1 MLNKT
6 KKQLFSADGRLLD
19 TEILRLAIPGI
30 VTNITVPLLGWVDLM
45 LAGRAVI
52 ADSGQSAAQ
61 FVGAVALGS
70 MLFNVMYWL
79 LGFLRMSTSGLTA
92 QAYGA
97 KDVFRIKLLF
107 KQSIVIAL
115 IVSLLLILLQ
125 VPIFRLMYL
134 IMGASDDVWSMVK
147 TYFGICIWGA
157 PAVLGSYSLT
167 GWFIGIQDTRTPMIV
182 SISQN
187 VVNIVCSLLFVVG
200 LHMKIEGVALG
211 TLIAQWVGLLIGL
224 MFFKEK
230 SRKLPS
236 AHSTLSSLRFQL
248 SAFLSVSRD
257 IFLRTFCL
265 VAVNLWF
272 VSAGAR
278 QGDNILAANA
288 LLMTLFTLFSYV
300 LDGFANAGEAL
311 SGRYYG
317 NIKTLPEKSDGSR
330 MLQRVIIRLYLWGIV
345 MAVLFTLVYLITGVS
360 ILRLFTDSTDVLEA
374 ARPYLAWAILVPL
387 AGFAAFVAD
396 GICIGLTRT
405 RLMLVAS
412 ALATLVFFLV
422 SLSPTMFSFGLLSAN
437 HALWLALILYLFIRS
452 IVQSVKL
459 INPLK

>member
-1 MLNKT
+1 MVLNII
-6 KKQLFSADGRLLD
+6 KKQLFTHDGKLLD
-19 TEILRLAIPGI
+19 AEILRLAIPGI

-45 LAGRAVI
+45 LAGRAVV
-52 ADSGQSAAQ
+52 ADIGQSAAQ

-97 KDVFRIKLLF
+97 HDILRVKLLLR
-107 KQSIVIAL
+107 QSGIIAL
-115 IVSLLLILLQ
+115 AISLLLILLQ
-125 VPIFRLMYL
+125 IPICGLMHL
-134 IMGASDDVWSMVK
+134 IMGASADVWPMVES
-147 TYFGICIWGA
+147 YFNICIWGA

-187 VVNIVCSLLFVVG
+187 VVNIACSLLFVVG

-211 TLIAQWVGLLIGL
+211 TLIAQWVGLMIG
-224 MFFKEK
+224 MFFYKRK
-230 SRKLPS
+230 SGKLPS
-236 AHSTLSSLRFQL
+236 VKSSSAALGFQF
-248 SAFLSVSRD
+248 SAFLIVSRD

-278 QGDNILAANA
+278 QGDEILAANA

-317 NIKTLPEKSDGSR
+317 RMNSLPENVDGYK
-330 MLQRVIIRLYLWGIV
+330 MVQRVIVRLYLWGIA
-345 MAVLFTLVYLITGVS
+345 MAILFTLVYLVTGIS
-360 ILRLFTDSTDVLEA
+360 ILRLFTDSIEVLEA
-374 ARPYLAWAILVPL
+374 ARPYLMWAMLIPFT
-387 AGFAAFVAD
+387 GFAAFVAD

-405 RLMLVAS
+405 RLMLLAS

-422 SLSPTMFSFGLLSAN
+422 SLSPALLPSCPLSAN
-437 HALWLALILYLFIRS
+437 HALWLALILYLSIRS
-452 IVQSVKL
+452 VVQSVRL
-459 INPLK
+459 LSFL